1 MPVVSRVNSGDQT
14 GNLTVSGLEVDRIDA
29 QELSLQAIYK
39 EWFVFICLFVCFYDY
54 RHVIS

>member
-39 EWFVFICLFVCFYDY
+39 EWFVFIYLFAFMIIDML
-54 RHVIS
+54 